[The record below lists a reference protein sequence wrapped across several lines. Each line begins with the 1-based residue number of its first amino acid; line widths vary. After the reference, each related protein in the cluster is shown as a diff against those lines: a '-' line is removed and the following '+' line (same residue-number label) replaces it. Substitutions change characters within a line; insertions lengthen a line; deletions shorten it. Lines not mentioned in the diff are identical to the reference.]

1 MYDLVNDPDER
12 TNIVNMPAVEDIQTR
27 LAYQLHAYFETV
39 SAPTRDLWRG
49 GRPKSNI
56 SHKAFWQTAWGE
68 DWNCDF

>member
-1 MYDLVNDPDER
+1 
-12 TNIVNMPAVEDIQTR
+12 MPAVEDIQTR